1 MGHFIHAFKKNVSI
15 LYVVMNNETYGLT
28 KGQASP
34 TSRIGFE
41 GNVEQ
46 PFDAIL
52 TALSIPAPNFIAR
65 TFSGDPR
72 TMTAVLV
79 EALKFNQAN
88 RGFAFVED
96 LSPCVTYNDT
106 FKEWREK
113 VVDISKLPGYDPTD
127 RKAIFRICLETMDS
141 GKIPIGVMHRPRED
155 DGKQNALELKLLP
168 DLVGPVGRRHRTRE
182 QHPRVRPASE
192 RPLLGA
198 RGDIGHHGRRT
209 RRLGGAGDHGAS
221 PGPGGRP
228 GRLDLRD
235 ARRLRRRQPRTPGT
249 DPNGSTLRAAMDGN
263 FAPLV
268 DSLPINAT
276 EQATILSAISLQ
288 ESGLVGS
295 LLFGNRDGTVEANE
309 VTMFETLIQD
319 AGTAFSSTGIS
330 SANFSLTGLVALE
343 LDGSAATS
351 TKLGGVAF
359 TGAVGPVSSGGAR
372 RRRRD
377 HRPRVP
383 IVRHL
388 AHADAGDERHRP
400 RSRSL
405 PVRAEHRRES
415 DVPDRDLGDR
425 VHRLHVDLHGIG
437 YLGMV
442 RPVDRG
448 DVQPRQLT
456 YDLGELRPR
465 LPDRRRRRDRGA
477 GGGRGG
483 PPHLPPAPAAP
494 TTSFGHVHSVP
505 LTVMWLGVDDTDGPS
520 GGCTTFVLTEIVDAA
535 QHLGFDLIGDPR
547 LVRLNP
553 NVPWKT
559 RGNGALAA
567 RFGHGRGRRRKV
579 GEIAGRPVGVTRGAD
594 PWAPPNVDDF
604 SKPPGRRCSRPAR
617 PTRGATRPLSPRTNR
632 FGRPFTARPFRRW
645 CPFRTRPRCCGTPR
659 AQVRTDGSRRGIVGA
674 GAALSWPGR
683 TSTWELLAYRG
694 PNRVGSRREVDPE
707 QRPPGG

>member
-1 MGHFIHAFKKNVSI
+1 
-15 LYVVMNNETYGLT
+15 
-28 KGQASP
+28 
-34 TSRIGFE
+34 
-41 GNVEQ
+41 
-46 PFDAIL
+46 
-52 TALSIPAPNFIAR
+52 
-65 TFSGDPR
+65 
-72 TMTAVLV
+72 
-79 EALKFNQAN
+79 
-88 RGFAFVED
+88 
-96 LSPCVTYNDT
+96 
-106 FKEWREK
+106 
-113 VVDISKLPGYDPTD
+113 
-127 RKAIFRICLETMDS
+127 
-141 GKIPIGVMHRPRED
+141 
-155 DGKQNALELKLLP
+155 
-168 DLVGPVGRRHRTRE
+168 
-182 QHPRVRPASE
+182 
-192 RPLLGA
+192 
-198 RGDIGHHGRRT
+198 
-209 RRLGGAGDHGAS
+209 
-221 PGPGGRP
+221 
-228 GRLDLRD
+228 
-235 ARRLRRRQPRTPGT
+235 
-249 DPNGSTLRAAMDGN
+249 
-263 FAPLV
+263 
-268 DSLPINAT
+268 
-276 EQATILSAISLQ
+276 
-288 ESGLVGS
+288 
-295 LLFGNRDGTVEANE
+295 
-309 VTMFETLIQD
+309 MFETLIQD

-579 GEIAGRPVGVTRGAD
+579 GEIAGRPVWSYPRSGPLGPSERRRLFEAAWSAVLSARSTD
-594 PWAPPNVDDF
+594 PGSD
-604 SKPPGRRCSRPAR
+604 PALVASDQPLR
-617 PTRGATRPLSPRTNR
+617 SALYRQAVSSLVPLSNATQVLRNA
-632 FGRPFTARPFRRW
+632 G
-645 CPFRTRPRCCGTPR
+645 
-659 AQVRTDGSRRGIVGA
+659 AQVRTDGSRRGSSGRVPPFPGPGA
-674 GAALSWPGR
+674 LRPGSCWRIAGR
-683 TSTWELLAYRG
+683 TGSVRG
-694 PNRVGSRREVDPE
+694 GRWTRTASARRVGSSARCSCVSTAAPAV
-707 QRPPGG
+707 